1 MAQVRSTTSER
12 RRLALGRA
20 TAARILEDPDLLVL
34 GRSNLSRL
42 RSGATRSGLV
52 LLEEWALTI
61 KRGPEA
67 VAEILR
73 EDSEHGHDM
82 RQQSPFAGILTNR
95 ERWSILEEVYGT

>member
-20 TAARILEDPDLLVL
+20 TGARILDDPDLLDM

-42 RSGATRSGLV
+42 RGDATPSGLV
-52 LLEEWALTI
+52 LLDEWASTI

-73 EDSEHGHDM
+73 EESEHGHDM
-82 RQQSPFAGILTNR
+82 RQQSPFAGVLTNA